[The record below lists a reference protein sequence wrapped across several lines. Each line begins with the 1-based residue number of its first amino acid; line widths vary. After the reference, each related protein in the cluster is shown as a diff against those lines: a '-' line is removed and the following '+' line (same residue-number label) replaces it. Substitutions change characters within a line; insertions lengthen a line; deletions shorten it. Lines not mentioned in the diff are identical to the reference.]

1 MSGGGASKSQGLPA
15 IAMVLELLAFVPVYL
30 LAGMRLAPI
39 TSFFGL
45 EMPYCWYA
53 MYGMF
58 VGQIALVVTAIWFAL
73 RGWKSSPP
81 ASGGALV
88 LAIFWFAMHMWL
100 FLPPPW

>member
-1 MSGGGASKSQGLPA
+1 MSEGEASKSQGLPA
-15 IAMVLELLAFVPVYL
+15 IALMLELLAFVPAYL

-58 VGQIALVVTAIWFAL
+58 VGQIALVVTAVWFAL
-73 RGWKSSPP
+73 RGWKSSPL
-81 ASGGALV
+81 ASGCALV
-88 LAIFWFAMHMWL
+88 LAIFWFATHIRL
-100 FLPPPW
+100 LVPPPR